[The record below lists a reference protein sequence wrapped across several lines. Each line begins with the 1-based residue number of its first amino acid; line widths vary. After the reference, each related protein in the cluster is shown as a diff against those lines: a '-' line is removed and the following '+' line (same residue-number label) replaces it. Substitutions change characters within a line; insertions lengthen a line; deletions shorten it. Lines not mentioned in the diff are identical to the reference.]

1 MCVTVLSG
9 KPKFKVS
16 SYVDCN
22 IFSSRVL
29 IEETMDIGV
38 NRGTS
43 FLTIT

>member
-9 KPKFKVS
+9 KHKFKVS

-22 IFSSRVL
+22 IFSTRVL

-38 NRGTS
+38 N
-43 FLTIT
+43 